1 MGLIEDIS
9 RFLETRLEE
18 FIRNN
23 PQVELQA
30 LAEKLRQQEDE
41 VVRLIADFRV
51 QEKSLQDQ
59 ILAIAEDIRIWHDRV
74 LKAQKAGRQDLVSA
88 AQERE
93 GALLRQGNQVWA
105 QMELIKKRLS
115 QTVELQG
122 QIKERIKEVNIKI
135 DQVAK
140 ARPQSE
146 SEPKYSFNWENLNTP
161 PSRDSDDP
169 LEAQFRKWELD
180 DELEQL
186 KRKMG
191 R

>member
-30 LAEKLRQQEDE
+30 LEEKLRQQETE

-51 QEKSLQDQ
+51 QEKTLQDQ

-74 LKAQKAGRQDLVSA
+74 LKAQQAGRQDLASG

-115 QTVELQG
+115 QTVELHG
-122 QIKERIKEVNIKI
+122 QIQERIKEVHVKI
-135 DQVAK
+135 AQVPK
-140 ARPQSE
+140 TRP
-146 SEPKYSFNWENLNTP
+146 EPRFEFNWENLNPP
-161 PSRDSDDP
+161 PSPDSDDP
-169 LEAQFRKWELD
+169 LEAKFQKWEMD
-180 DELEQL
+180 DELERL
-186 KRKMG
+186 KRKIG